1 MAGSLGLQLAGKW
14 NKMGRLPS
22 VHQTE
27 HFILQSET
35 GLPKQNHMLS
45 LFSSGK
51 CIEEDNIPFYY
62 PCLR

>member
-1 MAGSLGLQLAGKW
+1 
-14 NKMGRLPS
+14 MGRLPS

-51 CIEEDNIPFYY
+51 CIEEDNIPYYY